1 MENTPNNPGYP
12 PGNPPGISG
21 PLPGPLE
28 AGTVLQRRYAIARLI
43 GGGGMGMVYLAHD
56 QRLSNRP
63 CAIKEMVDHFI
74 DPQQR
79 FEANDYFAREADT
92 LAQLKHP
99 AIPAISDRFDDQNRH
114 YLVMEY
120 VEGRNLEE
128 EIAVRGGPL
137 PEGLVI
143 DVARQL
149 CDVLAYL
156 HGLVPPVIYRDMKP
170 SNVMLTEKGRVV
182 LVDFGIARLFK
193 AARKGTMIGTLGFAP
208 PEQYQG
214 IADPRSDIYSLGAT
228 LHYVVTGRDPEQHPP
243 FSFPPIR
250 NLRPDISRNVGG
262 AIDRALPYEW
272 EGRPARIPQLR
283 YLRLYRP
290 GRTAAGAGHVNS
302 KSGTAGLA
310 SVMMAPEM
318 TQVLTARAPR
328 RPVNWKR
335 RALAFAIFTVAI
347 GGLAFG
353 ATYIYSDPALQ
364 SQMGLT
370 GFVNNLPWKHEEL
383 LEQAREHPLDFDRMT
398 LTLSTRSGTATS
410 PPKATFTDIE
420 LADAQYVKWN
430 ASFKNNMAGLDGRTD
445 KIEARFFDPGGN
457 QIASSPDERF
467 VGPNEPAVEF
477 SGVALIPNAT
487 PIAPGSY
494 KIALY
499 SDGQMLTEQSFEV
512 TPDLSARAAADKAAA
527 DAAAA
532 ANAEAAKRKA
542 DDERLA
548 MVQERMHRP
557 LALKDIEFVNS
568 TKDGTV
574 LSGPANVFNVSKV
587 LFVGWRAVFENRLF
601 GLDNNEYRVDAAYI
615 GPDGSTLGSVDDIQT
630 VKRVSGQAVFSG
642 RVGNSAGGAFLAG
655 QYTVNFYLNGQY
667 FAQRKFRVVAD
678 AGLPYSG
685 GAASSGGGGGS
696 ASAAM
701 SGGLETPTLASGT
714 IDGIPGGGDV
724 QMELRLRPQPNGF
737 LHGELV
743 VHLAGYGPAPID
755 GFIRQGNQ
763 LVFQAQYGSETFDF
777 EGRRDSDQLSGTFQT
792 TPSDLHG
799 TWTTHA
805 D

>member
-1 MENTPNNPGYP
+1 MENTPNNPGSP
-12 PGNPPGISG
+12 PGNSA

-28 AGTVLQRRYAIARLI
+28 AGTVLQRRYAIQRLI

-79 FEANDYFAREADT
+79 IEANDYFAREADT
-92 LAQLKHP
+92 LAQLKHA

-156 HGLVPPVIYRDMKP
+156 HGLIPPIVYRDMKP

-193 AARKGTMIGTLGFAP
+193 EARKGTMIGTLGFAP

-228 LHYVVTGRDPEQHPP
+228 LHYIVTGRDPEKFPP

-250 NLRPDISRNVGG
+250 DLRPDISSNLAG
-262 AIDRALPYEW
+262 AIDRALAYEMD
-272 EGRPARIPQLR
+272 GRPATIQEFRDML
-283 YLRLYRP
+283 LYGRGLSAP
-290 GRTAAGAGHVNS
+290 GARHVSS
-302 KSGTAGLA
+302 KSGTAGLSIA
-310 SVMMAPEM
+310 AIPPEL
-318 TQVLTARAPR
+318 TQGLAHRAPR

-335 RALAFAIFTVAI
+335 RAAGGAIFTIALAGI
-347 GGLAFG
+347 AFG
-353 ATYIYSDPALQ
+353 ATYLYNDPALQ
-364 SQMGLT
+364 SQLGLT

-383 LEQAREHPLDFDRMT
+383 LAQAREHPLDFDRMT

-410 PPKATFTDIE
+410 PPKAAFTDTE
-420 LADAQYVKWN
+420 LANAQYVKWN
-430 ASFKNNMAGLDGRTD
+430 ASFKNNMAGLDGRND
-445 KIEARFFDPGGN
+445 KVEARFFDPAGN
-457 QIASSPDERF
+457 QIATSPDERF
-467 VGPNEPAVEF
+467 VGPMETAVDF
-477 SGVALIPNAT
+477 SGVALIPNAA

-499 SDGQMLTEQSFEV
+499 SDDRMLTEQRFDV
-512 TPDLSARAAADKAAA
+512 TPDLNARAAAEKAAA
-527 DAAAA
+527 EA
-532 ANAEAAKRKA
+532 AEAARAEELKRKQEG
-542 DDERLA
+542 ERLA
-548 MVQERMHRP
+548 MIQERIARP
-557 LALKDIEFVNS
+557 LALSSIEFVNS

-574 LSGPANVFNVSKV
+574 LSGPSNVFNVSKV
-587 LFVGWRAVFENRLF
+587 LFVGWRAIFENRLY
-601 GLDNNEYRVDAAYI
+601 GLDNNQYRVDAAYM
-615 GPDGSTLGSVDDIQT
+615 GPDGSALGSVDDIQT
-630 VKRVSGQAVFSG
+630 IKRANSRAVFSG
-642 RVGNSAGGAFLAG
+642 RVGNSAGGAFVAG

-667 FAQRKFRVVAD
+667 FAQRRFRVVAD
-678 AGLPYSG
+678 ARVPYSAGGMGGGGGSG
-685 GAASSGGGGGS
+685 GAAS
-696 ASAAM
+696 ASAAI
-701 SGGLETPTLASGT
+701 SSGLETPTLASGT
-714 IDGIPGGGDV
+714 IEGIGSSGSVP
-724 QMELRLRPQPNGF
+724 MELRLRPQPNGF

-743 VHLAGYGPAPID
+743 VHLAGYGPAPIE
-755 GFIRQGNQ
+755 GFIRQGNR
-763 LVFQAQYGSETFDF
+763 LLFQVPYGGETFYF
-777 EGRRDSDQLSGTFQT
+777 EGQRQRDVLSGTFEA
-792 TPSDLHG
+792 TPSGSRG